1 MAADGLCADDAPAAG
16 MPPAVQAAF
25 QRLRGQFLA
34 GLPARW
40 LEIESAAPGTAQRD
54 ALHRLAGAAGS
65 YSFEALG
72 QAARQAERRCE
83 AGTPAPAAALAAL
96 QAELARLLVTVR

>member
-1 MAADGLCADDAPAAG
+1 

-25 QRLRGQFLA
+25 ERLRGQFLA

-40 LEIESAAPGTAQRD
+40 QAIESAAPGAPRRD

-65 YSFEALG
+65 YGFEALG
-72 QAARQAERRCE
+72 QAARQAERRRQ
-83 AGTPAPAAALAAL
+83 AGDPALAAALAAL
-96 QAELARLLVTVR
+96 QAALARSLVTVR

>member
-1 MAADGLCADDAPAAG
+1 MAADALPADDSPAAG

-40 LEIESAAPGTAQRD
+40 QEIESALPGAAQRD

-65 YSFEALG
+65 YGFEALG
-72 QAARQAERRCE
+72 QAARQAERLCA
-83 AGTPAPAAALAAL
+83 AGAEDGAALAAL
-96 QAELARLLVTVR
+96 HEQVAALLVTVR

>member
-1 MAADGLCADDAPAAG
+1 MAADALPADDSPAAG

-40 LEIESAAPGTAQRD
+40 QAIESAAPGAAQRD

-65 YSFEALG
+65 YGFEALG
-72 QAARQAERRCE
+72 QAARQAERQCE
-83 AGTPAPAAALAAL
+83 AGGPVAAAALAAL
-96 QAELARLLVTVR
+96 QAELARSLVTVR

>member
-1 MAADGLCADDAPAAG
+1 MGADASPADG

-25 QRLRGQFLA
+25 QALRTRFLA

-40 LEIESAAPGTAQRD
+40 QEIEAAAPGAVRRD

-65 YSFEALG
+65 YGFEALG
-72 QAARQAERRCE
+72 QAARQAERLCA
-83 AGTPAPAAALAAL
+83 AGADESAALAAL
-96 QAELARLLVTVR
+96 QEQVAALLFTVR